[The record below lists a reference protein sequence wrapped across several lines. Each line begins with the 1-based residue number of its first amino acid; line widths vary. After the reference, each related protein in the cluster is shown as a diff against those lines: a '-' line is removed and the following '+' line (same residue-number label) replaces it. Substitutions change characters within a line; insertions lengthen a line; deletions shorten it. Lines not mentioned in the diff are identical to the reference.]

1 MKQFSIWPAG
11 IFVLLGLNVAI
22 VATTVALAVSTDSSV
37 VESRPYEKSL
47 QWDAEQ
53 RHKVA
58 SKELGWECKVVV
70 NAVNEASRTVIV
82 RATFTDA
89 SGSPLVGLNV
99 SALAFHH
106 AHASK
111 RQTIDLTSSI
121 DHPGEYVGIIST
133 DNRAPLGLWRV
144 DVTADKATA
153 TESRRAFEQ
162 TTDLMLSFASVP
174 DSTSK

>member
-1 MKQFSIWPAG
+1 MDTEKMLANLDG
-11 IFVLLGLNVAI
+11 VAI
-22 VATTVALAVSTDSSV
+22 TI
-37 VESRPYEKSL
+37 
-47 QWDAEQ
+47 Q
-53 RHKVA
+53 RLPPGHREGDKVYL
-58 SKELGWECKVVV
+58 S
-70 NAVNEASRTVIV
+70 
-82 RATFTDA
+82 FTDA